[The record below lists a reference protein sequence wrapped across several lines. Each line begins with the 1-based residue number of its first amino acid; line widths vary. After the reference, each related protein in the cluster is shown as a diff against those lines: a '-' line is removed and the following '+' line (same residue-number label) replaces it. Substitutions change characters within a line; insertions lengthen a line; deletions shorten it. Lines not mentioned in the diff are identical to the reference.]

1 MLEQPSGDKG
11 PSTLRLA
18 GGRKEGVPGPG
29 FPGSITLVTEPTH
42 SQTLML
48 AKCESKRRKG

>member
-48 AKCESKRRKG
+48 AKCES